1 LINKGKAKKLALI
14 AVEYKLIRQAFG
26 VLKSGQPFREDLLT
40 TWQLDTEHSERSL

>member
-14 AVEYKLIRQAFG
+14 AVEYKLITQAFG

-40 TWQLDTEHSERSL
+40 T